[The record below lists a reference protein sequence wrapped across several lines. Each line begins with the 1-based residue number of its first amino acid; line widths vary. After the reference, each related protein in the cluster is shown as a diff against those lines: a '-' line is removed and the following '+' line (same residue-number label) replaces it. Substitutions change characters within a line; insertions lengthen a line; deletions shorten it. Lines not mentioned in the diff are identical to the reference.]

1 MSEEQLSFMK
11 FYVRFI
17 QNILNDDSLEEM
29 SVGALRRVV
38 IHLEDSVSELG
49 IEYGEDAVQEM
60 SEDQMK
66 QYIERNIL

>member
-60 SEDQMK
+60 TEAQMK

>member
-60 SEDQMK
+60 TEDQMK